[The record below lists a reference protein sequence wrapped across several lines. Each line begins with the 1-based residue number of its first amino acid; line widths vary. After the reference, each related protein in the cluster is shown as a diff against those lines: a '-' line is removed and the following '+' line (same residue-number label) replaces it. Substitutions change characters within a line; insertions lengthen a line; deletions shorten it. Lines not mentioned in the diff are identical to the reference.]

1 MLICSVLFAGDS
13 GYHLEPWLMTPIPD
27 AQPGSPEYL
36 YTSAHCKARSVIE
49 RASGILKGTWR
60 CISKSR
66 VLQYEPDVAG
76 RIFDACVVLHNL
88 RIEYNIEPE
97 EDELEMPDPQDE
109 AHVNQA
115 DQENPRNVLLE
126 ARRIRNALIQRRFT

>member
-1 MLICSVLFAGDS
+1 MFICPILFAGDS
-13 GYHLEPWLMTPIPD
+13 GYPLEPWIMTPIPD
-27 AQPGSPEYL
+27 AAPDTPEYL

-49 RASGILKGTWR
+49 RAFGILKGTWR

-76 RIFDACVVLHNL
+76 RIFNACVVLHNL

-97 EDELEMPDPQDE
+97 EDEIEMPDPQAAGNE
-109 AHVNQA
+109 NQA
-115 DQENPRNVLLE
+115 DEGNLRNVLLE

>member
-1 MLICSVLFAGDS
+1 
-13 GYHLEPWLMTPIPD
+13 
-27 AQPGSPEYL
+27 
-36 YTSAHCKARSVIE
+36 
-49 RASGILKGTWR
+49 
-60 CISKSR
+60 
-66 VLQYEPDVAG
+66 
-76 RIFDACVVLHNL
+76 L

-97 EDELEMPDPQDE
+97 EDEIEMPDPQDE